1 MVLLRLADGGALS
14 TTDSSLSLDALV
26 DESDIIV
33 QQEAHDQPTRQ
44 SSPGSRYSIAYQAR
58 SEGYESSRQPQQGPY
73 GYLSE

>member
-1 MVLLRLADGGALS
+1 MVLLRLTNGGALS

-26 DESDIIV
+26 DESDMVV
-33 QQEAHDQPTRQ
+33 QQNAHDHATRQ

-58 SEGYESSRQPQQGPY
+58 SENYESSHQPQQGPY